1 VRRSENAQVK
11 PGDFK
16 WILIINRHYQT
27 VQASWTQTV
36 SPPGEWSDFSLFYLE
51 SRLSAALLFSGR
63 LKTALPSRV
72 SASRSPLAIGENL
85 FQNKNIRIGLPLL
98 VGINLSLINALRI
111 SIIKIM
117 FKSMRAAMEPFATS
131 RHCLIVI
138 ALAG

>member
-1 VRRSENAQVK
+1 M
-11 PGDFK
+11 PF
-16 WILIINRHYQT
+16 
-27 VQASWTQTV
+27 
-36 SPPGEWSDFSLFYLE
+36 
-51 SRLSAALLFSGR
+51 AAH
-63 LKTALPSRV
+63 
-72 SASRSPLAIGENL
+72 LAISGNL

-117 FKSMRAAMEPFATS
+117 FKSMRATMELFTPR